1 MKHPYKKFENSSNW
15 KILKESIE
23 ELISNNDI
31 EILTP
36 IEYIIGY
43 LCKALQQNNKEEKN
57 NKTK

>member
-15 KILKESIE
+15 IILKESIE

-43 LCKALQQNNKEEKN
+43 LCKVT
-57 NKTK
+57 TKK